1 MGFYGNIVP
10 EVNTNL
16 KWDKSYGSLWA
27 AKVHYDYDNI
37 FYGRNIL
44 IEYSQL
50 DKDMY
55 MPAYINPHSA
65 ENYLYTDSEN
75 CNDDT
80 RIKYNKEKINGKKAW
95 GVGQSIVYLAPE
107 NTLASYNE
115 NFSIDGSAPVIAGQI
130 VEVWKNNQAQY
141 WKCIGCDWDSNN
153 EPTYARFKAICEF
166 EDSITKKNAEL
177 DNVAFGVSSY
187 DSTVWQRLDTDGGE
201 HYINIANLNT
211 TFPEITIEP
220 TAPIA
225 DASDSLPAFG
235 AHSGG
240 TSYFLRMPTAWSF
253 KVGAIDFNEAGFN
266 PEKSNFISNPKN
278 TIEIKPV
285 QSGTKYYSS
294 DKNNITKEKQKAY
307 DTQEIS
313 INLQGIGNVISEAY
327 DIIHGKK
334 RDDGSDSL
342 KGNLNIFSEL
352 GPNEIPMTN
361 DSNVLHGVK
370 LQGDAKN
377 IDISVANNTV
387 TVSHKKY
394 ADVTDVGPLSNK
406 ELNFG
411 DEFIIP
417 RVYSDNW
424 GHSWGESHTMTLPTI
439 SLENEGEGNLVTG
452 LVLTPDVGAF
462 VASNANVGTLTLT
475 EYVTD
480 TNGLISAADTI
491 NGAFKIL
498 DNGLTTE
505 IKDRKDAISSAIETE
520 VTERNSA
527 IITAIDGEVTA
538 RNEAISNTINT
549 EITNRNAAIN
559 AKIEALDVADTAVE
573 GQYVSQVVETDGKI
587 SVTRAN
593 LPDYSNKYDE
603 NTKLVYNDTEMTIG
617 DLFMKVA
624 DLEARLAVL
633 ENPTV

>member
-1 MGFYGNIVP
+1 MGFYGNVVP

-55 MPAYINPHSA
+55 MPAYINPNSA

-80 RIKYNKEKINGKKAW
+80 RIKYNKEEINGKKAW
-95 GVGQSIVYLAPE
+95 MTGEAIVYLAPE
-107 NTLASYNE
+107 YTLASYNE

-130 VEVWKNNQAQY
+130 VEVWKNNQVQY

-177 DNVAFGVSSY
+177 DNAAFGVSSY

-266 PEKSNFISNPKN
+266 PETSNFISNPKN

-285 QSGTKYYSS
+285 KSGTTYYSS
-294 DKNNITKEKQKAY
+294 DKNNITKEKQEAY

-313 INLQGIGNVISEAY
+313 INLQSVGNVISEAY
-327 DIIHGKK
+327 DIIHGKN

-361 DSNVLHGVK
+361 DSSVLRGVK
-370 LQGDAKN
+370 LQGDSKINVTATDDT
-377 IDISVANNTV
+377 IAISHNKHTEA
-387 TVSHKKY
+387 
-394 ADVTDVGPLSNK
+394 TDVGPEADK

-411 DEFIIP
+411 YNFIIP
-417 RVYSDNW
+417 RVHSDAY
-424 GHSWGESHTMTLPTI
+424 GHSWGENHTMTLPTI
-439 SLENEGEGNLVTG
+439 SLDNQNKKENDGGNLVTG

-462 VASNANVGTLTLT
+462 VALNANVGTLTLT

-491 NGAFKIL
+491 NGAFKRL
-498 DNGLTTE
+498 DNGLITE
-505 IKDRKDAISSAIETE
+505 INDRKTAISTEQTAREDAITQE
-520 VTERNSA
+520 VT
-527 IITAIDGEVTA
+527 D
-538 RNEAISNTINT
+538 
-549 EITNRNAAIN
+549 RNAAIN

-617 DLFMKVA
+617 DLFAKVA

>member
-1 MGFYGNIVP
+1 MGFYGNVVP

-27 AKVHYDYDNI
+27 AKVHYVYDNI

-55 MPAYINPHSA
+55 MPAYINPNSA

-80 RIKYNKEKINGKKAW
+80 RIRYNKEKINGQKAW
-95 GVGQSIVYLAPE
+95 GVGQSIIYLAPE
-107 NTLASYNE
+107 NTLASYNK

-130 VEVWKNNQAQY
+130 VEVWKNNQVQY

-153 EPTYARFKAICEF
+153 EPTYARFKAICTF
-166 EDSITKKNAEL
+166 EDSIIKKNAEL
-177 DNVAFGVSSY
+177 DNTAFGVSSY

-220 TAPIA
+220 TAPIV

-266 PEKSNFISNPKN
+266 PDKSNFISNPKN

-285 QSGTKYYSS
+285 KSGTTYYSS
-294 DKNNITKEKQKAY
+294 DKNNITKEKQEAY

-313 INLQGIGNVISEAY
+313 INLQSVGNVISEAY
-327 DIIHGKK
+327 DIIHGKN
-334 RDDGSDSL
+334 RDNGSDSL

-361 DSNVLHGVK
+361 DSNVLRGVK
-370 LQGDAKN
+370 LQGDSKIN
-377 IDISVANNTV
+377 V
-387 TVSHKKY
+387 TVADDTIAISHNEHTE
-394 ADVTDVGPLSNK
+394 ATDVGPEADK

-411 DEFIIP
+411 DNFIIP
-417 RVYSDNW
+417 RVHSDAY
-424 GHSWGESHTMTLPTI
+424 GHSWGEKYTMTLPTI
-439 SLENEGEGNLVTG
+439 SLNNQNKKENDGGNLVTG
-452 LVLTPDVGAF
+452 LALTPDVGAF
-462 VASNANVGTLTLT
+462 VASNANVGTLALT
-475 EYVTD
+475 EYVNN
-480 TNGLISAADTI
+480 TNGLILATDTI
-491 NGAFKIL
+491 NGAFKKLVDELATETANRENDTTAITSL
-498 DNGLTTE
+498 DGRLTTE
-505 IKDRKDAISSAIETE
+505 INDRKNAITQ
-520 VTERNSA
+520 
-527 IITAIDGEVTA
+527 
-538 RNEAISNTINT
+538 EATD
-549 EITNRNAAIN
+549 RNAAIN

-603 NTKLVYNDTEMTIG
+603 NTKLTYNDTEMTIG
-617 DLFMKVA
+617 DLFAKVA